1 MTINLETELKVY
13 NNIIKDQDFSFLKLS
28 QFFKTITTNGFKFVE
43 RSKKALEDYYIELKK
58 ENSSATHIIC
68 LTNFYNGLKKYFDKM
83 VDMFQ
88 NIDNQCANKITEFS
102 NSFKNNIT
110 ESINN
115 LSKIDLKLKEQKI
128 NLEKAKNDYFN
139 ANKNTTTQELKI
151 IQLKESK
158 NKKEEEYK
166 RNNDLL
172 EKYNE
177 TLDIMKSNYLV
188 EINKYNK
195 DAVNYE
201 KTYKKEVDKI
211 HKQHEIKI
219 KFLYEILNNFKKEI
233 NSFSESNKEVVNL
246 IEKLNKSTNI
256 ARDVNLFKDECNFCN
271 ENQSRFI
278 LEEFLDYEVFK
289 NSEEKKN
296 IKKEKKNVNTST
308 NRWGFGKK
316 DGDNKIK
323 DKKVNDLVIRLFN
336 DTDKISDEDTTYLM
350 NFVDK
355 EVNNQFKF
363 IDLLMA
369 NYKEKEFV
377 KINSLYNFN
386 LLSSLIQLIID
397 RNSNNIR
404 NLSEYYF
411 FIIQLAENSIYNDKE
426 NISIKNYLCQKIYKL
441 PLFSKK
447 EFWTF
452 LINTKVKSFTEEK
465 TKAEIEKLGKSTRGN
480 LSDKGNSTYN
490 RFKGM
495 FTFSS
500 NENKKVENEIVF
512 GQKYKEN
519 LPIYCIEV
527 IEEFIQHFSNF
538 NLLREKAKD
547 ILDEMYKTYNFDKIY
562 YEYFITEIKS
572 NSYSSKLQTEIFYE
586 DNNIMKYDKFHFDI
600 RNAENYSKNKRLN
613 ALAFS
618 ISFLDIDDYKNIM
631 VLNSDYYQILKKVIY
646 KQILLKYPNMNIGK
660 KITIWKIILDFSD
673 FKKSNKYK
681 YKNIKEDI
689 IEKSENNKE
698 ARGRDIIDLDVVR
711 TSFSVDKEENQK
723 KISYILK
730 SLVEAVPTLHYN
742 QGMNYIAAF
751 LLNITADEE
760 ESFYLFLG
768 LVTSTKYG
776 DLFKDDLAKLK
787 VFFYIFERLISIY
800 LPELYNFFLDN
811 NIKVSYFISSWFIT
825 LFTNSFQHNDSQNN
839 PKILLKIWDSFFTSG
854 WKTIFITS
862 ISLLK
867 TYESKIMLFPPEEL
881 LHFLIG
887 DLIKENY
894 FQNDN
899 FTKYMNSLFNFT
911 IEDELID
918 NLEKEFVMKRKMKDS
933 GKNLNF
939 QII

>member
-219 KFLYEILNNFKKEI
+219 KFFYEILNNFKKEI

-296 IKKEKKNVNTST
+296 IKKDKKNVNTST

-452 LINTKVKSFTEEK
+452 LINTKIKSFTEEK

-723 KISYILK
+723 KNKLYFKIISRSSPYS
-730 SLVEAVPTLHYN
+730 SL
-742 QGMNYIAAF
+742 
-751 LLNITADEE
+751 
-760 ESFYLFLG
+760 
-768 LVTSTKYG
+768 
-776 DLFKDDLAKLK
+776 
-787 VFFYIFERLISIY
+787 
-800 LPELYNFFLDN
+800 
-811 NIKVSYFISSWFIT
+811 
-825 LFTNSFQHNDSQNN
+825 
-839 PKILLKIWDSFFTSG
+839 
-854 WKTIFITS
+854 
-862 ISLLK
+862 
-867 TYESKIMLFPPEEL
+867 
-881 LHFLIG
+881 
-887 DLIKENY
+887 
-894 FQNDN
+894 
-899 FTKYMNSLFNFT
+899 
-911 IEDELID
+911 
-918 NLEKEFVMKRKMKDS
+918 
-933 GKNLNF
+933 
-939 QII
+939 